1 MRFCQSLTDVL
12 NYLSASFELLRKE
25 HQKVFQERQK
35 SNPDLRKN
43 DFDFTE
49 LLGESKDEKERP
61 SRSDEVNNNPSI
73 PNHSTPPQSIA
84 PRPLVP
90 PGFASTILERKQGEK
105 PQVSRYICSVKIFI
119 ILYIDFKT
127 SLFHERSYIYYIM
140 LLLELQIRT

>member
-1 MRFCQSLTDVL
+1 M
-12 NYLSASFELLRKE
+12 RKE

-61 SRSDEVNNNPSI
+61 SRSDEVHNTPSNPGSS
-73 PNHSTPPQSIA
+73 NHSFPPQSNA

-90 PGFASTILERKQGEK
+90 PGFASTVLERKQGGK
-105 PQVSRYICSVKIFI
+105 PQVSRYLSEML
-119 ILYIDFKT
+119 ILT
-127 SLFHERSYIYYIM
+127 
-140 LLLELQIRT
+140 

>member
-1 MRFCQSLTDVL
+1 MRFCQSLTAVL

-35 SNPDLRKN
+35 SSPDLRKN

-61 SRSDEVNNNPSI
+61 SRSDEVHNTPSD
-73 PNHSTPPQSIA
+73 PGSSNHSFPPQSNA

-90 PGFASTILERKQGEK
+90 PGFASTVLERKQGEK
-105 PQVSRYICSVKIFI
+105 PQVSRYLSEMFI
-119 ILYIDFKT
+119 HT
-127 SLFHERSYIYYIM
+127 
-140 LLLELQIRT
+140 

>member
-1 MRFCQSLTDVL
+1 MRLFFCQSVIGILIF
-12 NYLSASFELLRKE
+12 LSASFELLRKE

-49 LLGESKDEKERP
+49 LLGESKNEKEFP
-61 SRSDEVNNNPSI
+61 SRSDEVNNTPTIPGSNNPSF
-73 PNHSTPPQSIA
+73 PSQSNA

-105 PQVSRYICSVKIFI
+105 SQVSRYLPEMLITYLVFVFHNFFVC
-119 ILYIDFKT
+119 
-127 SLFHERSYIYYIM
+127 LFAY
-140 LLLELQIRT
+140 